1 MNVVLCFQEPESLL
15 DLQISKWNPV
25 IEWFSHRHD
34 VKLIPSKNMSELPT
48 IPKIDR
54 EKVRRQL
61 LSYSFNAVQGFT
73 FGVDALKSLILMSAI
88 VEHKLSVEQAVQLA
102 RLETKFQVNIVS
114 NVALDRKSVL
124 KLSNGRSRTNLVNA
138 STRQIFSILASTHI
152 C

>member
-1 MNVVLCFQEPESLL
+1 MNVCLCFQEPESLL

-102 RLETKFQVNIVS
+102 RLETEFQVNVVS
-114 NVALDRKSVL
+114 NVAFR
-124 KLSNGRSRTNLVNA
+124 
-138 STRQIFSILASTHI
+138 
-152 C
+152 